1 MKRAIYLIIV
11 GVVTLLIATSVALAA
26 SQHSIDRS
34 AVSSGGGEH
43 SSPNYRLTDVMGEAV
58 VGTSQS
64 DNYRLRSGFMPVTA
78 TYEITGITG
87 EVNCS
92 ILPFAIVELRQG
104 ATVVDSTTS
113 DAAGNYLLA
122 APAIGTYDVVVDKD
136 GWRPQTQQVTISGT
150 GTITL
155 DFIGQTGPI
164 PNAPSVQYV
173 AQCSNHYLYPY
184 GNCGL
189 TVQRVA
195 AVSNAYL
202 YPVSE

>member
-1 MKRAIYLIIV
+1 M
-11 GVVTLLIATSVALAA
+11 GTATSVEVSFQWGLTTSYGNETTAQTLNTAGPFSFNITGLTPA
-26 SQHSIDRS
+26 TTYHFIAK
-34 AVSSGGGEH
+34 AVG
-43 SSPNYRLTDVMGEAV
+43 D
-58 VGTSQS
+58 GTAYGS
-64 DNYRLRSGFMPVTA
+64 DMTFTTGIP
-78 TYEITGITG
+78 ITGITG
-87 EVNCS
+87 EVNCD
-92 ILPFAIVELRQG
+92 ILPFAYIELRQG

-113 DAAGNYLLA
+113 DAAGTYTLMA
-122 APAIGTYDVVVDKD
+122 FAPGTYEVIVDKD
-136 GWRPQTQQVTISGT
+136 GWRPQTQQVTISGPST
-150 GTITL
+150 VTL
-155 DFIGQTGPI
+155 DFIGQTGLL